1 MKIRKVDRD
10 TELAEKLLTFVEN
23 CSWIEVRDHTAET
36 IRRSTFTDWETM
48 LAAVEDGKIVG
59 MAAVLKEDYY
69 PLKHIFPWVSCIF
82 VTEEARRRGIC
93 GKLID
98 HANAYLK
105 EQGFERSYIPSPLSG
120 VYERYGYTR
129 IGDIVNYNG
138 DTDGLFEKTL

>member
-36 IRRSTFTDWETM
+36 IRRWTFTDWETM
-48 LAAVEDGKIVG
+48 FAAVEDGKIVG